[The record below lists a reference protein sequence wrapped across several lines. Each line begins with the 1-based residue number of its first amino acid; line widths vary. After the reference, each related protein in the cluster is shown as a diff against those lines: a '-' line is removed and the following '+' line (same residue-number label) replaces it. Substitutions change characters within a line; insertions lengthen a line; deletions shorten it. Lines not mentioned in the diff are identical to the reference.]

1 MNAKILDT
9 PIPNQSGSF
18 GIPVIGKIVWSVTN
32 IKFKTLQFSNAQL
45 TTVPGVGLKLYIQN
59 INVDIAMD
67 FQVQLKVR
75 CYSCTNER
83 TSESCCAVHKLTRNR
98 VVVDCIV
105 WIACVVV
112 DCIVVCGVEH
122 HLWLQREG
130 LGVGQDHRWRR
141 GL

>member
-1 MNAKILDT
+1 LNAKILDT

-75 CYSCTNER
+75 CWCTNER
-83 TSESCCAVHKLTRNR
+83 VLLCCAQAHAESRRGGLRR
-98 VVVDCIV
+98 GGLHRVDCIV
-105 WIACVVV
+105 WIASWSVA
-112 DCIVVCGVEH
+112 
-122 HLWLQREG
+122 
-130 LGVGQDHRWRR
+130 
-141 GL
+141 